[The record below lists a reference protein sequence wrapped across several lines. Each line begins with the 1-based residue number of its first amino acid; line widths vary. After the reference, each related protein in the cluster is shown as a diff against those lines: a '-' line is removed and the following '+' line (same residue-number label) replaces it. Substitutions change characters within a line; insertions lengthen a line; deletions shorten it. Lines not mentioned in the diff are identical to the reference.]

1 MVCLPAPSLLESNH
15 WQTRALA
22 YTLRCKVIHHD
33 GFICETSMNGPA
45 PKLHTQDATPIA
57 LHDRAMDN
65 LRYIRETME
74 RSGSFTHVSGIGG
87 VAMGL
92 VALVASCFAVT
103 ASSEL
108 IWLTVW
114 FEAAAVSLAIAVYS
128 MARKS
133 KSEGMS
139 VMSGPGRRFTWNVI
153 PSLAAGAALTFALLQ
168 MGALQLLPGT
178 WLLLYGTSVV
188 TGGSYS
194 VRSVPLMGAAFMSVG
209 ALALLTPPAWGDFW
223 MAAGFGGL
231 HIVFGVVIWRKHG
244 G

>member
-1 MVCLPAPSLLESNH
+1 MNLPARDLGSSDP
-15 WQTRALA
+15 QP
-22 YTLRCKVIHHD
+22 V
-33 GFICETSMNGPA
+33 
-45 PKLHTQDATPIA
+45 A

-92 VALVASCFAVT
+92 VAFA
-103 ASSEL
+103 AAGFARNAQSEAA
-108 IWLTVW
+108 WLAAWLGT
-114 FEAAAVSLAIAVYS
+114 AAVSLAVATFF

-133 KSEGMS
+133 RAEG
-139 VMSGPGRRFTWNVI
+139 VTLLTGPGRKFTWNVI
-153 PSLAAGAALTFALLQ
+153 PPLAAGAILTAALLRA
-168 MGALQLLPGT
+168 GAVELLPGM

-194 VRSVPLMGAAFMSVG
+194 VRPVPLMGAAFMLAGVG
-209 ALALLTPPAWGDFW
+209 ALLTPDSWGDAW

-231 HIVFGVVIWRKHG
+231 HVIFGIVIWRKHG

>member
-1 MVCLPAPSLLESNH
+1 VKPGTSPGAASGGFTGHGRNEAMNQPA
-15 WQTRALA
+15 RD
-22 YTLRCKVIHHD
+22 LRRSDPPPV
-33 GFICETSMNGPA
+33 
-45 PKLHTQDATPIA
+45 A

-74 RSGSFTHVSGIGG
+74 RSGSFTHVSGMGG

-92 VALVASCFAVT
+92 VALVAAGLALT
-103 ASSEL
+103 TTSEAE
-108 IWLTVW
+108 WLGVW
-114 FEAAAVSLAIAVYS
+114 LAAASVSLAVAVSS

-133 KSEGMS
+133 REGG
-139 VMSGPGRRFTWNVI
+139 VALLTGPGRKFTWNVI
-153 PSLAAGAALTFALLQ
+153 PPLVAGGVLT
-168 MGALQLLPGT
+168 GAMLGAGMTDLLPGT

-194 VRSVPLMGAAFMSVG
+194 VRPVPLMGALFMLIGVI
-209 ALALLTPPAWGDFW
+209 ALVTPPGWGDVW

-231 HIVFGVVIWRKHG
+231 HIVFGAVIWRKHG

>member
-1 MVCLPAPSLLESNH
+1 MSSPAPQ
-15 WQTRALA
+15 W
-22 YTLRCKVIHHD
+22 
-33 GFICETSMNGPA
+33 NGPERA
-45 PKLHTQDATPIA
+45 PIA

-92 VALVASCFAVT
+92 VALVASVFAAT
-103 ASSEL
+103 ASSDL

-128 MARKS
+128 LARKS
-133 KSEGMS
+133 RSEGMS
-139 VMSGPGRRFTWNVI
+139 LLSGPGRRFTWNVI
-153 PSLAAGAALTFALLQ
+153 PPMAAGAALTFALLRL
-168 MGALQLLPGT
+168 GAMDLLPGT

-194 VRSVPLMGAAFMSVG
+194 VRSVPLMGAAFMFVG
-209 ALALLTPPAWGDFW
+209 ALALITPPAWGDAW